1 MAYESSLVGAQAP
14 VGSANGR
21 FMVEVRNVS
30 KRYGRKAARGKGDES
45 ITRALDN
52 VTFTVAAGEF
62 VGVMGPSGS
71 GKSTLLNC
79 LSTIDVPTGGQ
90 ISVNGCSVTGL
101 VGRDLARFRRDQL
114 GFIFQDANLL
124 DTLTAYEN
132 IALALTIQKVKP
144 AEVDIRVRQAART
157 LGIEEVLEK
166 RPYEMSGGQRQR
178 VAAARATVTRP
189 SLILADEPTGALDS
203 KSARALLESLE
214 QLNRLGSTI
223 LMVTHDTASASY
235 CDRVL
240 FLKDGQLAGQ
250 VAREADE
257 LRSTYYERIATRITA
272 LGETGEVRD
281 AG

>member
-1 MAYESSLVGAQAP
+1 MAYQPQAMSQIGAGAERP
-14 VGSANGR
+14 
-21 FMVEVRNVS
+21 MVELRGVS
-30 KRYGRKAARGKGDES
+30 KRYGRQGGRRAKGGEAV
-45 ITRALDN
+45 TRALDN
-52 VTFTVAAGEF
+52 VTFTVGEGEF

-79 LSTIDVPTGGQ
+79 LSTIDAPTGGQ
-90 ISVNGCSVTGL
+90 IMVNGCLVTGL
-101 VGRDLARFRRDQL
+101 RGRELARFRRDQL

-144 AEVDIRVRQAART
+144 AEVDIRVRQAAQT
-157 LGIEEVLEK
+157 LGITEVLDK

-214 QLNRLGSTI
+214 QLNRMGSTI
-223 LMVTHDTASASY
+223 LMVTHDAASASY
-235 CDRVL
+235 CNRVL

-250 VAREADE
+250 VARGAAED
-257 LRSTYYERIATRITA
+257 RSAYYERIAAHITA
-272 LGETGEVRD
+272 LGEAGEVRD
-281 AG
+281 AS

>member
-1 MAYESSLVGAQAP
+1 MAYESWAAGHAETQLARP
-14 VGSANGR
+14 
-21 FMVEVRNVS
+21 MVEVRNVS
-30 KRYGRKAARGKGDES
+30 KRYGREGGRRAQDVAAV
-45 ITRALDN
+45 TRALDN
-52 VTFTVAAGEF
+52 VTFTIAQGEF

-79 LSTIDVPTGGQ
+79 LSTIDAPTGGQ
-90 ISVNGCSVTGL
+90 IMVNGCSVTGL
-101 VGRDLARFRRDQL
+101 RGRDLTRFRRDHL

-144 AEVDIRVRQAART
+144 AEVDIRVRRAAQV
-157 LGIEEVLEK
+157 LGIAEVLDK
-166 RPYEMSGGQRQR
+166 RPYEISGGQRQR

-214 QLNRLGSTI
+214 QLNRMGSTI

-235 CDRVL
+235 CNRVL

-250 VAREADE
+250 VAREAAED
-257 LRSTYYERIATRITA
+257 RSAYYERIAQNITA
-272 LGETGEVRD
+272 LGEAGEVRD
-281 AG
+281 AR